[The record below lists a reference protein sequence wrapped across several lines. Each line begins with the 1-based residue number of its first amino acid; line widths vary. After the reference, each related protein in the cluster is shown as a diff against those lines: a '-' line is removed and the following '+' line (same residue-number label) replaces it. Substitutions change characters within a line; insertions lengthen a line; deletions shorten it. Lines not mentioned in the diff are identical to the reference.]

1 VFSKSTQSE
10 WLSGLSTLDEYRSI
24 ECYLSPPLSAAED
37 LMNIYGG
44 SGNDVLQGGDY
55 ADFMVGYAGND
66 TMIGGGGNDQLYG
79 GSGDD
84 VLIGGTGRDILFG
97 QSGADIFR
105 FSIGDSRSG
114 DVVGDF
120 TQGEDRISFVGVS
133 SRTVTQKI
141 DANGNLQINYG
152 GQPGVEGLDY
162 ITLSG
167 VSHYLGFDDF
177 MFA

>member
-1 VFSKSTQSE
+1 
-10 WLSGLSTLDEYRSI
+10 
-24 ECYLSPPLSAAED
+24 
-37 LMNIYGG
+37 MNIYGG
-44 SGNDVLQGGDY
+44 SGNDVLQGGDS

-84 VLIGGTGRDILFG
+84 VLIGGTGRDVLFG
-97 QSGADIFR
+97 QGGADIC
-105 FSIGDSRSG
+105 
-114 DVVGDF
+114 
-120 TQGEDRISFVGVS
+120 FVGVS

-152 GQPGVEGLDY
+152 GQPGVDGLDY